1 MTLTE
6 IFAFFN
12 KDKPCPEEIE
22 GCEEL
27 RTQYFKEI
35 NDVHKGCAN
44 CNQVAVRDKFVNIL
58 LKK

>member
-6 IFAFFN
+6 IFAFFD
-12 KDKPCPEEIE
+12 KDKPCPGGVE

-35 NDVHKGCAN
+35 DDVHRGCAN
-44 CNQVAVRDKFVNIL
+44 CSLVAVRDKFVSIL